1 LLLLLLLELLL
12 LSSQRRLIRLVPSQ
26 SVQMWVSGLQISWA
40 TIAGGVVE
48 STTECSLQE
57 VTDRGFAHDAP
68 KYTFLNP
75 HITPHFLAKRQQF
88 TKTDIKIDRGG
99 VHSAVHLGGSVLAHL
114 RWEHAEG

>member
-1 LLLLLLLELLL
+1 
-12 LSSQRRLIRLVPSQ
+12 
-26 SVQMWVSGLQISWA
+26 LQISWA

-88 TKTDIKIDRGG
+88 TKGDIKIDRG
-99 VHSAVHLGGSVLAHL
+99 VCTLRYTSEAVFSHIFDENTLKDNVPFNLFTILNDSWTQLQT
-114 RWEHAEG
+114 